1 MSDIRK
7 GPIRRFFGAI
17 WRVYR
22 GFRATV
28 LNLLFIF
35 IVAIVLIAVFSGKDK
50 VKIADTAALVL
61 NLHGDLVEEKRWV
74 DPFSSLVNQGL
85 GAAEDSPEMLV
96 SDIVKVIE
104 TATTDNRI
112 QAMVLDVSALR
123 SASLDKMQRVG
134 VAIESFKAAGKKVFS
149 HGAYFGQTQYYL
161 ASYADEISLNPMGA
175 VILEGYGS
183 YPMYYKAA
191 LEKLKINT
199 HVFRVG
205 TYKSAVE
212 PFLRNDMSDAAKEAN
227 IGWLSGLWQTY
238 KQDVSSRRGFD
249 MTNFDESYDAL
260 LQKMQA
266 ADGDTAQYA
275 INNKFVDNVA
285 TREQFQQKLIGIV
298 GKNDKHVYNHV
309 SFDDYAKYAVPS
321 KAFVNPL
328 TSKVAVVVARGMI
341 VDGSA
346 KAGTIGGDT
355 TAALLRRARF
365 DDKVKAVVLRIDS
378 GGGSAF
384 ASEIIGQEISLL
396 REAGKP
402 VIASMGAVAASGGY
416 WIAAPAN
423 EIWASPTT
431 ITGSIGIF
439 GLLHTAEDSL
449 AALGL
454 NVDGVGTTELAGLSA
469 GLPLYQGLNS
479 KAKDIM
485 QLLIERGYTEFL
497 TMVGSNRNMSLDEVD
512 AVAQGRVWTGSKAL
526 ELGLVD
532 KLGNFDDAIAAA
544 AEKAGL
550 TTYDVQVIT
559 QELSPTEQM
568 LKELFAS
575 AKASGWLP
583 QVQATPEQQMLQRM
597 SKQLRQDFVI
607 LNQFN
612 DPNGVYS
619 YCMTCSIN

>member
-28 LNLLFIF
+28 LNLLFIV
-35 IVAIVLIAVFSGKDK
+35 IVAIVLIAIFSGKDE

-74 DPFSSLVNQGL
+74 DPFSSVVNQGL

-96 SDIVKVIE
+96 SDVVKVIE

-212 PFLRNDMSDAAKEAN
+212 PFLRNDMSDEAKEAN

-309 SFDDYAKYAVPS
+309 SFDDYVKYAVPS
-321 KAFVNPL
+321 TAFVNPL

-512 AVAQGRVWTGSKAL
+512 AVAQGRVWTGSTAL

-532 KLGNFDDAIAAA
+532 KLGSFDDAIAAA

-583 QVQATPEQQMLQRM
+583 QVQATPEQKMLQRV

>member
-35 IVAIVLIAVFSGKDK
+35 IVAIVLIAVFSGKDE

-74 DPFSSLVNQGL
+74 DPFAIVVNQGL

-123 SASLDKMQRVG
+123 SASLDKMQRIG

-321 KAFVNPL
+321 QAFVNPL